1 MFIPK
6 CFSAVST
13 SLACLS
19 CSLHQAQVQNLG
31 SFQRRHPE
39 TVLCALFTMLEARSI
54 ATVHQRSSKAQQGVA
69 FDTVNLARMM
79 CSFAEPKGRYSQ
91 VNKDDNEVAAFG
103 PENTTW
109 EPLLPGRSYVQIQY
123 SRGEK
128 SWWSY
133 CIYQRGSGGRVHNTA
148 SSLRRG
154 SIHPIP
160 FPSANPS
167 GEYQV
172 LHKLKSWG
180 LWFYHQE
187 GMVYRVCLGK
197 KKKNR

>member
-19 CSLHQAQVQNLG
+19 CGLHQAQVQNLG
-31 SFQRRHPE
+31 SFQRRCPE
-39 TVLCALFTMLEARSI
+39 TVLSALFTMLEARSI
-54 ATVHQRSSKAQQGVA
+54 AAVHQRCSKAQQGVV

-79 CSFAEPKGRYSQ
+79 LSSAGPKGRYSQ
-91 VNKDDNEVAAFG
+91 VNKDDNEAAAFR

-109 EPLLPGRSYVQIQY
+109 EPFFLGRSYVQIQN

-128 SWWSY
+128 SRWSY
-133 CIYQRGSGGRVHNTA
+133 CTYRGGSGERVHGRA

-154 SIHPIP
+154 
-160 FPSANPS
+160 PSTPS
-167 GEYQV
+167 HSHLRAHLETTGLTQTEV
-172 LHKLKSWG
+172 LGPLV
-180 LWFYHQE
+180 QE
-187 GMVYRVCLGK
+187 DMAHRVCLGK
-197 KKKNR
+197 KIKIKNK